1 MASFSNYLV
10 TPLANGKFK
19 VEAVIIADDLT
30 ETDLTGIN
38 AITVPDD
45 LDELMTSDELLQVYD
60 SVMQQALLKKAGVS

>member
-10 TPLANGKFK
+10 TPLTNGRFK
-19 VEAVIIADDLT
+19 VEATVIADDLT
-30 ETDLTGIN
+30 EIDLTGIN